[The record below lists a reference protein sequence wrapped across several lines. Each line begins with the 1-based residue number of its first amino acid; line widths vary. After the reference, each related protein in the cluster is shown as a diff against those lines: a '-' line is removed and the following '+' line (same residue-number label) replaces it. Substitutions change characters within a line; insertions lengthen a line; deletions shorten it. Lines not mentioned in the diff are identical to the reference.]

1 MSDTIIFNTEQQAFS
16 LRPGF
21 RKSSG
26 HGLGELV
33 KNMENPFVVE
43 IGCSEGDTTEWLLQ
57 CNPTLRI
64 VSIDPYVNYVDWNGN
79 NLNDRQE
86 FYEKTLR
93 RLQPYGNRFRMIRD
107 YSDNA
112 VNMFSDNMIDVL
124 FIDGLHTYDQ
134 VLIDCNNYYSKVKT
148 GGIFSGHDY
157 RVIPGVNK
165 AVNEFAAKVGK
176 DILETE
182 CDVWY
187 WYK

>member
-1 MSDTIIFNTEQQAFS
+1 MSDTITFNTATQQIY
-16 LRPGF
+16 GF

-33 KNMENPFVVE
+33 KTMKDPFVVE

-64 VSIDPYVNYVDWNGN
+64 VCIDPYVNYVDWNGN
-79 NLNDRQE
+79 HLNDRQE

-93 RLQPYGNRFRMIRD
+93 RLAPYGERFKMIRD
-107 YSDNA
+107 
-112 VNMFSDNMIDVL
+112 FSDNVVDMFENESIDLL

-134 VLIDCNNYYSKVKT
+134 VAIDCDNYYPKVKT
-148 GGIFSGHDY
+148 GGVFSGHDY
-157 RVIPGVNK
+157 RVIAGVHK
-165 AVNEFAAKVGK
+165 AVNEFAGAKNK
-176 DILETE
+176 QILETE